1 MPKKS
6 RSSKIRTEFKKN
18 YQGRR
23 RTSDLTRKFQQDNLD
38 EDSVRKRERVSGKGD
53 LTRHRT
59 IVGSY
64 ASDDNHDGLSIEM
77 EFEDPTVQNGRVL
90 RVHGLECIVRTEAG
104 RQFRCA
110 VRQVLKSI
118 STDQRHVVAAGDI
131 VVFRPE
137 GTEQGIIL
145 AVRPRHGVLSRT
157 SKGRRHILVTNVD
170 LIVIVASASQPDL
183 KPHLIDRFL
192 VTAEQARL
200 EAIIV
205 INKADLIDPAEFQP
219 LLGVYAQM
227 GYRTLLT
234 SAEKNWGIAALKQI
248 VAGRQSVVTGQSG
261 VGKSSLLNAIQ
272 AGLGL
277 RVQAVSTENMKGK
290 HTTTT
295 AELIPLEVGA
305 EYAAGY
311 LVDTPGIRQFELWDV
326 APEEI
331 AGLFRD
337 LRPYV
342 SGCRF
347 PDCTHIH
354 EVDCAVLEA
363 LADGRIDPRRY
374 NSYAHLI
381 EDPAASF

>member
-1 MPKKS
+1 MAKK
-6 RSSKIRTEFKKN
+6 RSKIRTAFKKN
-18 YQGRR
+18 YQSRR
-23 RTSDLTRKFQQDNLD
+23 RPTDLTRKFEQDTLD
-38 EDSVRKRERVSGKGD
+38 EESIKKRERVSGKGD
-53 LTRHRT
+53 NTRHRT
-59 IVGSY
+59 ILGSVT
-64 ASDDNHDGLSIEM
+64 SEEDHDGLSVEM
-77 EFEDPTVQNGRVL
+77 EFDDPTLLHGRVL
-90 RVHGLECIVRTEAG
+90 RVHGLECVVRIDQGAEY
-104 RQFRCA
+104 RCA

-137 GTEQGIIL
+137 GKQQGIIM

-170 LIVIVASASQPDL
+170 LIIIVASASQPDL

-192 VTAEQARL
+192 VTAEQSGL
-200 EAIIV
+200 EPVIV
-205 INKADLIDPAEFQP
+205 INKADLIDPTEFQP
-219 LLGVYAQM
+219 LIGVYAQM
-227 GYRTLLT
+227 GYRTLLA
-234 SAEKNWGIAALKQI
+234 SAEKNWGIKALKQI

-277 RVQAVSTENMKGK
+277 RVQAVSSENMKGK

-305 EYAAGY
+305 DYAAGY

-326 APEEI
+326 SPEEV

-337 LRPYV
+337 IRPYV
-342 SGCRF
+342 SACRF

-354 EVDCAVLEA
+354 EVDCAVLDA
-363 LADGRIDPRRY
+363 VADGRIDPRRY
-374 NSYAHLI
+374 NSYVHLM
-381 EDPAASF
+381 EDPAAAF